1 MRPEPHGS
9 YLLEHKKRLSVRR
22 KAVTFVVGMKC
33 YDGLVFCA
41 DTLESDGVTKT
52 YHNKLSSFLYNDG
65 TEDWGLC
72 WGASGSSYTC
82 DKFKDKMKMA
92 FKKQKYNRSSIEDK
106 IETCL
111 GFIRQSYPA
120 SDEIKVVVGLFGKL
134 LKVEPGESQY
144 ELNLYRGASN
154 SECVSPVRQ
163 YCCAGMDVT
172 LADFFLTNTYHPLM
186 PISHGKR
193 LGVFATN
200 LMKRHADG
208 VGGETDCVSHVIG
221 GSAWHYAPES
231 EVSDIEKE
239 FTLSSLDESVSRYW
253 MGFDTNQDLNEL
265 TQSELNVRRARYFIN
280 QRKPKA

>member
-1 MRPEPHGS
+1 
-9 YLLEHKKRLSVRR
+9 
-22 KAVTFVVGMKC
+22 MKQ
-33 YDGLVFCA
+33 
-41 DTLESDGVTKT
+41 
-52 YHNKLSSFLYNDG
+52 
-65 TEDWGLC
+65 
-72 WGASGSSYTC
+72 
-82 DKFKDKMKMA
+82 A
-92 FKKQKYNRSSIEDK
+92 FKKQKYNRAAIEEK

-120 SDEIKVVVGLFGKL
+120 SDEIRVVVGLFGKL
-134 LKVEPGESQY
+134 LTVEPGESQY

-186 PISHGKR
+186 PVSHGCR

-208 VGGETDCVSHVIG
+208 VGGDTDCVSHIIG
-221 GSAWHYAPES
+221 TSGWKFALDRELA
-231 EVSDIEKE
+231 DIEKA
-239 FTLSSLDESVSRYW
+239 FPLSSLDESVSRYW
-253 MGFDTNQDLNEL
+253 MAFDTNQDLSEL
-265 TQSELNVRRARYFIN
+265 TQAELNVRRARYFIN